1 MVRRAAA
8 QKLGAFAKV
17 VEREAAA
24 KELLPLFTA
33 LTRDG
38 ESFFVVGG
46 VVVIVGRPPRPRLLL
61 LLLFFSSHAQNGLA
75 VSLSL
80 SLSLTH

>member
-8 QKLGAFAKV
+8 QKLGAFAKA

-38 ESFFVVGG
+38 E
-46 VVVIVGRPPRPRLLL
+46 
-61 LLLFFSSHAQNGLA
+61 
-75 VSLSL
+75 
-80 SLSLTH
+80 